1 MVNEQWAIEVHGLR
15 KDYGPIRVLRD
26 VSFTVA
32 PGEGLVLLGPNGA
45 GKTTLLKILATLIRP
60 SRGFARIAG
69 YELPGDV
76 EAIRRHVG
84 LLAHG
89 SYLYDDLTALENLQ
103 FFAALHGLAAGKG
116 DLLRTLGDVDL
127 RGDANQRV
135 REFSLG
141 MKRRLAFAR
150 LRLQRPRVLLLDE
163 PFAGLDQQG
172 IKRVEDSLT
181 AFKDAGAAVL
191 MVTHN
196 LGHGL
201 ATADRVAILA
211 GGELV
216 IDRRRDGLDLVALR
230 RLYATHTEE
239 GRGGES

>member
-1 MVNEQWAIEVHGLR
+1 MVNGQRAIEAQGLW
-15 KDYGPIRVLRD
+15 KEYGSTRVLQD
-26 VSFTVA
+26 VSLSVA

-60 SRGFARIAG
+60 TAGLVRIAG
-69 YELPGDV
+69 YELRRDAD
-76 EAIRRHVG
+76 AIRRHVG

-89 SYLYDDLTALENLQ
+89 SYLYEDLTAVENLQ
-103 FFAALHGLAAGKG
+103 FFATLHGLAVRKG
-116 DLLRTLGDVDL
+116 DLLRALGDVDL
-127 RGDANQRV
+127 GGDADQRV

-150 LRLQRPRVLLLDE
+150 LGLQRPRVLLLDE

-181 AFKDAGAAVL
+181 AFKEEGAAVL

-201 ATADRVAILA
+201 AMADRVAILA
-211 GGELV
+211 AGRVAVE
-216 IDRRRDGLDLVALR
+216 RNRHGLDPEALIA
-230 RLYATHTEE
+230 LYTTHA
-239 GRGGES
+239 GDR

>member
-1 MVNEQWAIEVHGLR
+1 MVNGQRAIVAQGLC
-15 KDYGPIRVLRD
+15 KEYGSTRVLQD
-26 VSFTVA
+26 VSLSVA

-60 SRGFARIAG
+60 TAGLVRIAG
-69 YELPGDV
+69 YELRRDAD
-76 EAIRRHVG
+76 AIRRHVG
-84 LLAHG
+84 FLAHG
-89 SYLYDDLTALENLQ
+89 SYLYEDLTAVENLQ
-103 FFAALHGLAAGKG
+103 FFATLHGLAVRKP
-116 DLLRTLGDVDL
+116 DLLRALDDVDL
-127 RGDANQRV
+127 EGDADQRV

-150 LRLQRPRVLLLDE
+150 LGLQRPRVLLLDE

-181 AFKDAGAAVL
+181 AFKDEGAAIL

-201 ATADRVAILA
+201 AMADRVAILA
-211 GGELV
+211 AGRVAVERNRH
-216 IDRRRDGLDLVALR
+216 DLDPEALSA
-230 RLYATHTEE
+230 LYTTHT
-239 GRGGES
+239 GDR

>member
-1 MVNEQWAIEVHGLR
+1 MVNGQRAIEAQGLC
-15 KDYGPIRVLRD
+15 KEYGSTRVLQD
-26 VSFTVA
+26 VSLSVA

-60 SRGFARIAG
+60 TAGLVRIAG
-69 YELPGDV
+69 YELRRDAD
-76 EAIRRHVG
+76 AIRRHVG
-84 LLAHG
+84 FLAHG
-89 SYLYDDLTALENLQ
+89 SYLYEDLTAVENLQ
-103 FFAALHGLAAGKG
+103 FFAALHGLAVRKP
-116 DLLRTLGDVDL
+116 DLLRALDDVDL
-127 RGDANQRV
+127 EGDADQRV

-150 LRLQRPRVLLLDE
+150 LGLQRPRVLLLDE

-181 AFKDAGAAVL
+181 AFKDEGAAIL

-201 ATADRVAILA
+201 AMADRVAILA
-211 GGELV
+211 AGRVAVERNRH
-216 IDRRRDGLDLVALR
+216 DLDPEALSA
-230 RLYATHTEE
+230 LYTTHT
-239 GRGGES
+239 GDR

>member
-1 MVNEQWAIEVHGLR
+1 MVNGHWAIEAQGLW
-15 KDYGPIRVLRD
+15 KEYGSTRVLQD
-26 VSFTVA
+26 VSLTVA

-60 SRGFARIAG
+60 TAGLVRIAG
-69 YELPGDV
+69 YELRRDAD
-76 EAIRRHVG
+76 AIRRHVG

-89 SYLYDDLTALENLQ
+89 SYLYEDLTAVENLQ
-103 FFAALHGLAAGKG
+103 FFATLHGLAVRKG
-116 DLLRTLGDVDL
+116 DLLRALGDVDL
-127 RGDANQRV
+127 GGDADQRV

-150 LRLQRPRVLLLDE
+150 LGLQRPRVLLLDE

-181 AFKDAGAAVL
+181 AFKEEGAAVL

-201 ATADRVAILA
+201 AMADRVAILA
-211 GGELV
+211 AGRVAVE
-216 IDRRRDGLDLVALR
+216 RNRHGLDPEALSA
-230 RLYATHTEE
+230 LYTTHT
-239 GRGGES
+239 GDR

>member
-1 MVNEQWAIEVHGLR
+1 MVNGQRAIEAQGLW
-15 KDYGPIRVLRD
+15 KEYGSTRVLQD
-26 VSFTVA
+26 VSLSVA

-60 SRGFARIAG
+60 TAGLVRIAG
-69 YELPGDV
+69 YELRRDAD
-76 EAIRRHVG
+76 AIRRHVG
-84 LLAHG
+84 FLAHG
-89 SYLYDDLTALENLQ
+89 SYLYEDLTAVENLQ
-103 FFAALHGLAAGKG
+103 FFATLHGLAVRKP
-116 DLLRTLGDVDL
+116 DLLRALDDVDL
-127 RGDANQRV
+127 EGDADQRV

-150 LRLQRPRVLLLDE
+150 LGLQRPRVLLLDE

-181 AFKDAGAAVL
+181 AFKDEGAAIL

-201 ATADRVAILA
+201 AMADRVAILA
-211 GGELV
+211 AGRVAVERNRH
-216 IDRRRDGLDLVALR
+216 DLDPEALSA
-230 RLYATHTEE
+230 LYTTHT
-239 GRGGES
+239 GDR

>member
-1 MVNEQWAIEVHGLR
+1 MVNGQRAIEAQGLW
-15 KDYGPIRVLRD
+15 KEYGSTRVLQD
-26 VSFTVA
+26 VSLSVA

-60 SRGFARIAG
+60 TAGLVRIAG
-69 YELPGDV
+69 YELRRDAD
-76 EAIRRHVG
+76 AIRRHVG

-89 SYLYDDLTALENLQ
+89 SYLYEDLTAVENLQ
-103 FFAALHGLAAGKG
+103 FFASLHGLAVRKP
-116 DLLRTLGDVDL
+116 DLLRALDDVDL
-127 RGDANQRV
+127 KGDADQRV

-150 LRLQRPRVLLLDE
+150 LGLQRPRVLLLDE

-181 AFKDAGAAVL
+181 AFKDEGAAIL

-201 ATADRVAILA
+201 AMADRVAILA
-211 GGELV
+211 AGRVAVERNRH
-216 IDRRRDGLDLVALR
+216 DLDPEALSA
-230 RLYATHTEE
+230 LYTTHT
-239 GRGGES
+239 GDR